1 MLQGPPAL
9 EELVVL
15 KEYDTRNGREQLVRV
30 NSADGLVFK
39 RKVLTLP
46 STLCALD
53 PVDFQQRWACCCAH
67 ALPCLRV
74 IVRPPLR
81 VARLAHISRNLR
93 SDARVSCCTLKP
105 KP

>member
-30 NSADGLVFK
+30 NSPDGLVFK

-46 STLCALD
+46 YTLYALD
-53 PVDFQQRWACCCAH
+53 PVDFQ
-67 ALPCLRV
+67 
-74 IVRPPLR
+74 
-81 VARLAHISRNLR
+81 
-93 SDARVSCCTLKP
+93 
-105 KP
+105 